1 MNKINVQQG
10 FVLFE
15 ALIAMFITAGVLL
28 GLGILH
34 LKSVQQSALTT
45 QRTIATIQ
53 ANDLVDRM
61 WASVCSLDNSSGQVS
76 SGNINALK
84 VQWQNRWKVTGNTS
98 NFVQGLTANQ
108 KALHSRMNGWSGNL
122 EIENAT
128 KRRYKITIE
137 WENKKS
143 KMVCLIHP
151 RKKHLSIIFPYR
163 NVRFN
168 RGQFYEKKNIY

>member
-1 MNKINVQQG
+1 MNKINSQQG
-10 FVLFE
+10 FILFE

-34 LKSVQQSALTT
+34 LKSMQQSALTT

-53 ANDLVDRM
+53 ANDLTDRM
-61 WASVCSLDNSSGQVS
+61 WASVCSLDDNSGQVS
-76 SGNINALK
+76 STNINALK
-84 VQWQNRWKVTGNTS
+84 TEWQNRWKVTGNTS
-98 NFVQGLTANQ
+98 SFVQGLTTNQ

-137 WENKKS
+137 WENKKAKWYAS
-143 KMVCLIHP
+143 DP
-151 RKKHLSIIFPYR
+151 S
-163 NVRFN
+163 
-168 RGQFYEKKNIY
+168 EKETFIYYFSVPKCEI

>member
-1 MNKINVQQG
+1 MNKINSQKG

-34 LKSVQQSALTT
+34 LKSMQQSALTT

-61 WASVCSLDNSSGQVS
+61 WASVCSLDNSSGQLDQTS
-76 SGNINALK
+76 TGQMSAIKNE
-84 VQWQNRWKVTGNTS
+84 WQNRWKVTGNNS
-98 NFVQGLTANQ
+98 VFVQGLTANQ

-122 EIENAT
+122 EVENAD

-137 WENKKS
+137 WQNS
-143 KMVCLIHP
+143 KAKWYAADP
-151 RKKHLSIIFPYR
+151 AQKETF
-163 NVRFN
+163 
-168 RGQFYEKKNIY
+168 IYFFSVPKCEI